1 MKKKSMKL
9 RLSRETLHSL
19 NALKEAVGGTF
30 VTFIPS
36 CDSCS
41 PYPSYEQ
48 CTTPGYCVDSMDGHP
63 CA

>member
-1 MKKKSMKL
+1 MKKKNLKL

-30 VTFIPS
+30 VPS
-36 CDSCS
+36 CNSCS

-48 CTTPGYCVDSMDGHP
+48 CTTPGYCVDSIDGHP
-63 CA
+63 CY